1 MRDISSTTIDQF
13 KKKFWYEPKTNY
25 QEPKNWKKYEEIE
38 IDLLFKKLRS
48 EYLPLFEQSN
58 YFEWIKDILT
68 AIEFDKKEELPEEEE
83 VDKIIGHYLKDKNKF
98 EILLRQGDILSLK
111 KKFEIGISNILEEA
125 KRIRQGFN
133 MNLPYW
139 FYGLLIFFGY
149 DDVLKLVRSWYILP
163 ILLLIGTYFL
173 LVHLKQDWV
182 IKDTYFF
189 FEEKFAKACKKGKK
203 FVYEKYRDIKLKLN
217 IKF

>member
-1 MRDISSTTIDQF
+1 M
-13 KKKFWYEPKTNY
+13 
-25 QEPKNWKKYEEIE
+25 
-38 IDLLFKKLRS
+38 RS
-48 EYLPLFEQSN
+48 EYLPVFEQLK
-58 YFEWIKDILT
+58 YFELIKDILT

-189 FEEKFAKACKKGKK
+189 FEEKL
-203 FVYEKYRDIKLKLN
+203 LKHV
-217 IKF
+217 